1 MKNIKL
7 SKFKL
12 ILSYIIIWL
21 IPIATFWMFSKDG
34 DAMGYSI
41 TVLWFLIPIL
51 IFITS
56 FIIGKEQY
64 WGKYKWISSIFFGI
78 TYMLSEYLTFS
89 LYNNITF
96 DKLNIPEWP
105 MLISGIIISI
115 AGIVLGQVIG
125 NKK

>member
-96 DKLNIPEWP
+96 DKLNMPEWP

>member
-12 ILSYIIIWL
+12 IIVYIIIWL

-96 DKLNIPEWP
+96 DKLNMPEWP

-115 AGIVLGQVIG
+115 AGIELGQIIV